1 MLKNIFSRSE
11 VQTTLEFLLV
21 YCIHSD
27 VKNMACNFFFFLSF
41 FYQFDHNNNTSYKTV
56 GFRLTGLMKRSA
68 NKIDRGLPDD
78 QILGRSNQKRIQI
91 YVINF
96 QK

>member
-1 MLKNIFSRSE
+1 MLKNIFYD
-11 VQTTLEFLLV
+11 QKFKQLLNLFYIV
-21 YCIHSD
+21 YISD
-27 VKNMACNFFFFLSF
+27 VKKMACNFFFAF

-78 QILGRSNQKRIQI
+78 QILDRN
-91 YVINF
+91 N
-96 QK
+96 